1 MSDPGPNTNWKQLS
15 QSGLAKV
22 KEIVLDGSR
31 TAFSD
36 FLHDTHDKLME
47 LAQKP
52 GPSAKGFDYLY
63 ARSGIGSQHAEL
75 VAAFEAHLD
84 QCFENFA
91 QGKSEQD
98 PAADV
103 SLALVNHEEMEEDV
117 AVVATRQKAEAELM
131 QPLWELNQRMAL
143 LNQGKKPSE
152 GSLPFAPGSFCNAL
166 RSALNVLD
174 IPLSAK
180 LVIYKLFERK
190 LIPLLEEIYKQANKA
205 LIEMGVLPNLRFKA
219 ERSPQQA
226 GGPGA
231 AAGAGGEV
239 GDAGEFYL
247 DEQPQAA
254 PGAASPAGPAGSGQA
269 PGAAAPGGGR
279 ISSDARKLLQNIDSL
294 QDKIIAYT
302 NQNPGAAGT
311 AEALGSLPGL
321 GPDEYRPTI
330 TRGSVN
336 YQPEQLVEAVERI
349 PRATQFFAEDIPTA
363 DIQPAAIAM
372 AKQQLVEHL
381 HGIVGGDEPPAI
393 AEVDMKTIDLV
404 GMLFEYMLD
413 DEQVPDCV
421 KALLSH
427 LHTPFLKIAVQDRDF
442 FMQEDHPA
450 RMLLDAMADA
460 GINWVGNDG
469 SSEFGMLDTIRSTVR
484 SVLDGYQNEPQLFT
498 QLLMEF
504 GAYVQKVE
512 LKVQLMEKRVA
523 ENARGEDRLRG
534 VKQRVNQ
541 EVQQRIANK
550 DLPSSILLLLLKPW
564 SDYMAFL
571 LLRYGDKSD
580 SWSEAVNLIED
591 LLWGL
596 ELSDSNE
603 DKLRWRQ
610 HYHWIESTIEKG
622 FESIGYDPGKA
633 VKLKRSIDRVYQL
646 NSTQRSQETTPT
658 EVKQKMLSMAQK
670 EAGKPVDYSA
680 VTEQEQKQLDVLREL
695 KFGAWFE
702 YKDGHREKLAWF
714 NPDTLHFLFVD
725 QTGRRTAMC
734 NGLELAQRLN
744 VEEVR
749 IITESELPLVERT
762 LESIYSDLN
771 DKTQALE

>member
-1 MSDPGPNTNWKQLS
+1 MSDSTANNNWKQLS
-15 QSGLAKV
+15 QSGLAKI
-22 KEIVLDGSR
+22 KEIILEGAR
-31 TAFSD
+31 TGFSD
-36 FLHDTHDKLME
+36 FLHDAHDKLME

-75 VAAFEAHLD
+75 VDAFADYLEKRFND
-84 QCFENFA
+84 FT
-91 QGKSEQD
+91 QGRIEDDKND
-98 PAADV
+98 RDI

-117 AVVATRQKAEAELM
+117 AIVATRQRAEAELM
-131 QPLWELNQRMAL
+131 EPLWELSQRMAL
-143 LNQGKKPSE
+143 LNQGKKISE
-152 GSLPFAPGSFCNAL
+152 ASLPFAPGSFCNAL
-166 RSALNVLD
+166 RKALDKLD
-174 IPLSAK
+174 VPLSAK
-180 LVIYKLFERK
+180 LVVYKLFEKK
-190 LIPLLEEIYKQANKA
+190 LLRLLPELYKKVNKA
-205 LIEMGVLPNLRFKA
+205 LVELGVLPNLRFKA
-219 ERSPQQA
+219 ERSKPD
-226 GGPGA
+226 
-231 AAGAGGEV
+231 AAGPF
-239 GDAGEFYL
+239 AGEDYL
-247 DEQPQAA
+247 E
-254 PGAASPAGPAGSGQA
+254 
-269 PGAAAPGGGR
+269 GGGQEAPR
-279 ISSDARKLLQNIDSL
+279 GEPSGLGPQGGTAPSSGHISNDARKLMQNIDAL
-294 QDKIIAYT
+294 QDKIFAHT
-302 NQNPGAAGT
+302 NRGGAGLNLRGT
-311 AEALGSLPGL
+311 GAE
-321 GPDEYRPTI
+321 DYRPAMTQ
-330 TRGSVN
+330 GNVV
-336 YQPEQLVEAVERI
+336 YQPEQLIEAVERI
-349 PRATQFFAEDIPTA
+349 PRATQFFSDDIPTS

-372 AKQQLVEHL
+372 AKQQLIEHL

-427 LHTPFLKIAVQDRDF
+427 LHTPFLKIAVQDREF
-442 FMQEDHPA
+442 FMRENHPA
-450 RMLLDAMADA
+450 RALLDAMADA
-460 GINWVGNDG
+460 GIRWVGNDG
-469 SSEFGMLDTIRSTVR
+469 SSQFGMLETIRSTVR
-484 SVLDGYQNEPQLFT
+484 SILDNYQDEPKLFS

-504 GAYVQKVE
+504 SAYVQKIE
-512 LKVQLMEKRVA
+512 LKVQLMEKRVS

-550 DLPSSILLLLLKPW
+550 NLPSSILLLLLKPW

-580 SWSEAVNLIED
+580 SWSEAINLIED

-596 ELSDSNE
+596 ELSDSAE

-633 VKLKRSIDRVYQL
+633 VKLKRSIDRVYRLDSAQR
-646 NSTQRSQETTPT
+646 TQEATPL
-658 EVKQKMLSMAQK
+658 EVKQKMLSMAQR
-670 EAGKPVDYSA
+670 EAGKPVDYSTA
-680 VTEQEQKQLDVLREL
+680 SEEEKEQLEVLRQL

-744 VEEVR
+744 AEEVR